1 MKINL
6 NKKILSSW
14 MWVVSYSVVIFL
26 TVPVARNI
34 QTVVAKYL
42 GKSAFIYLV
51 LAVVGLA
58 FLYLFY
64 FLIVRLKIR
73 SSSNFIWL
81 FVLVGLYFYFTLK
94 LKNSPP
100 EAIHF
105 LEYGLLGF
113 FLFRALK
120 HHIKDSSIYFT
131 ATFFCLLIGTF
142 DEILQWITPRRF
154 WDFQDVGL
162 NTLSGGLFLLT
173 IWKVLRPKKIIEK
186 INLKSIRILTSVSI
200 VCILVLGLCAS
211 NTPKRVAHYTS
222 FIPSLSF
229 LQEEEPMSEFGD
241 IYKDSEIGAFY
252 SRLTLDS
259 LMEIDEKNSQS
270 YAQILNRPENME
282 YEQFLKRYNPIVN
295 PFLYELRVHTYR
307 RDKYY
312 KQARSFSDLK
322 NKKES
327 YFIAY
332 KENLILEKYYG
343 NTIKKSIYA
352 WEEDKIKETEALID
366 KSKPYKSPV
375 SANLFTPFSE
385 KTMWII
391 IIVLIILLI
400 FVNLTLSFK
409 KKRHKILK
417 E

>member
-1 MKINL
+1 MAICP
-6 NKKILSSW
+6 SW
-14 MWVVSYSVVIFL
+14 TL
-26 TVPVARNI
+26 
-34 QTVVAKYL
+34 L
-42 GKSAFIYLV
+42 
-51 LAVVGLA
+51 
-58 FLYLFY
+58 LFY
-64 FLIVRLKIR
+64 SEIKKF
-73 SSSNFIWL
+73 SSRGHS
-81 FVLVGLYFYFTLK
+81 
-94 LKNSPP
+94 
-100 EAIHF
+100 
-105 LEYGLLGF
+105 GLLGF

-173 IWKVLRPKKIIEK
+173 IWKVLKPKVITEK
-186 INLKSIRILTSVSI
+186 INPKSIRILTSISI

-211 NTPKRVAHYTS
+211 NTPRRVAHYTNLM
-222 FIPSLSF
+222 PTLSF

-241 IYKDSEIGAFY
+241 IYKDSEIGAFF
-252 SRLTLDS
+252 SRLTLNN
-259 LMEIDEKNSQS
+259 LIEIDKKNSQS
-270 YAQILNRPENME
+270 YAQLLNRSENME
-282 YEQFLKRYNPIVN
+282 YEQFLRRYNPIVN

-312 KQARSFSDLK
+312 RQARAFSDLK
-322 NKKES
+322 KKKES

-332 KENLILEKYYG
+332 KENLILDKYFS
-343 NTIKKSIYA
+343 NTIRESIYA
-352 WEEDKIKETEALID
+352 WDEDEIKEAEALID

-391 IIVLIILLI
+391 IFVLIILLI
-400 FVNLTLSFK
+400 FVNLTLSLK
-409 KKRHKILK
+409 KKRHRILK
-417 E
+417 Q